1 MTIGLLVIVASLL
14 LSLPVA
20 NARPVVRSIRSAHG
34 TSCELNNHDDFY
46 DLCFHRQQHSFI
58 HSFTLSPSPSHTY
71 THSKKLTPPPLTH
84 IHPQTLIKIEI
95 QYKLERT
102 QNLIAC

>member
-14 LSLPVA
+14 LSFPVA

-46 DLCFHRQQHSFI
+46 DLCFHSQRHSLI
-58 HSFTLSPSPSHTY
+58 HSCLPLSLSLSL
-71 THSKKLTPPPLTH
+71 SLSLTH
-84 IHPQTLIKIEI
+84 THTHTLK
-95 QYKLERT
+95 KK
-102 QNLIAC
+102 